1 MLDLGVFST
10 TPMPNAA
17 LTWIEPGASATLIWH
32 GAAASRPDGGRLY
45 VVSGPI
51 LEQPPA
57 SPYFILAAEED
68 GDFADRLYRGQVA
81 LPELRAFLARCR
93 VARGELVDDQQYVAT
108 AEELPVLA
116 VLDAWR
122 DRPGPPAL
130 PYLDDINAFMPA
142 AAPLYVTAEAHAA
155 AQQEAEQ
162 FGTAWVCDECGEAED
177 AGVFFWT
184 VHRGS
189 AVRVCFLIH
198 NDAGVWTCR
207 LHPFEFA
214 KETA

>member
-1 MLDLGVFST
+1 LGVVT
-10 TPMPNAA
+10 TPMPSTA

-32 GAAASRPDGGRLY
+32 GAAATGPGGGRLY
-45 VVSGPI
+45 AVSGPA

-57 SPYFILAAEED
+57 TPYFLLAPAEAD
-68 GDFADRLYRGQVA
+68 AFAARLYRGQVS
-81 LPELRAFLARCR
+81 LDDLRAFLAHCR
-93 VARGELVDDQQYVAT
+93 IAQGALVDEMQYLAVAD
-108 AEELPVLA
+108 EVPVLP

-122 DRPGPPAL
+122 EARDVPAL

-142 AAPLYVTAEAHAA
+142 GPLYVTAEAHAVA
-155 AQQEAEQ
+155 RREPEQ
-162 FGTAWVCDECGEAED
+162 FTTAWVCDECGEASD

-184 VHRGS
+184 AQRGP

-214 KETA
+214 KETPA

>member
-1 MLDLGVFST
+1 MRR
-10 TPMPNAA
+10 AA
-17 LTWIEPGASATLIWH
+17 LSWIEPGASATLIWH

-45 VVSGPI
+45 SVSGPA

-57 SPYFILAAEED
+57 FPYFILASVED
-68 GDFADRLYRGQVA
+68 GDFAGRLYRGQVT
-81 LPELRAFLARCR
+81 LRDLRVFLSRCR
-93 VARGELVDDQQYVAT
+93 IAHGALVDEMQYVAT
-108 AEELPVLA
+108 GDEAPVLPL
-116 VLDAWR
+116 LDGWR
-122 DRPGPPAL
+122 DEVLAPVL

-142 AAPLYVTAEAHAA
+142 GAPLYVTADAHAI
-155 AQQEAEQ
+155 AQREPEQ
-162 FGTAWVCDECGEAED
+162 FATAWVCDECGEAED

-184 VHRGS
+184 AHRGM

-198 NDAGVWTCR
+198 NDAGIWTCR

>member
-1 MLDLGVFST
+1 
-10 TPMPNAA
+10 MPNAA

-32 GAAASRPDGGRLY
+32 GAAASRSDGGRLY

-142 AAPLYVTAEAHAA
+142 SAPLYVTAEAHAA
-155 AQQEAEQ
+155 AQREPEQ

-177 AGVFFWT
+177 AGIFFWT
-184 VHRGS
+184 VHRGP

>member
-1 MLDLGVFST
+1 MRS
-10 TPMPNAA
+10 AA

-32 GAAASRPDGGRLY
+32 GAAASRPAGDRLY
-45 VVSGPI
+45 AVAGPA

-57 SPYFILAAEED
+57 PPYFILAPVED
-68 GDFADRLYRGQVA
+68 GAFAGRLYRGQVA
-81 LPELRAFLARCR
+81 LHDLRAFLSGCR
-93 VARGELVDDQQYVAT
+93 IARGALVDEMQYVET
-108 AEELPVLA
+108 SDETPLLPLLDGWREEA
-116 VLDAWR
+116 GA
-122 DRPGPPAL
+122 PAL

-142 AAPLYVTAEAHAA
+142 AAPLFVTADAHAA
-155 AQQEAEQ
+155 AQREPEQ
-162 FGTAWVCDECGEAED
+162 FATAWVCEECGDAED

-184 VHRGS
+184 AHRGG

-214 KETA
+214 KEAA

>member
-1 MLDLGVFST
+1 MPST
-10 TPMPNAA
+10 SA

-32 GAAASRPDGGRLY
+32 GAVASQPGGGRLY

-51 LEQPPA
+51 LELPPV

-68 GDFADRLYRGQVA
+68 DDFAARLYRDQVT
-81 LPELRAFLARCR
+81 LPDLRAFLARCR
-93 VARGELVDDQQYVAT
+93 VTRGALVDDQQYVAA
-108 AEELPVLA
+108 AEEAPVLA
-116 VLDAWR
+116 VLDDWR
-122 DRPGPPAL
+122 ARSGPPAL

-142 AAPLYVTAEAHAA
+142 TAPLYVTAEAHAA
-155 AQQEAEQ
+155 AQREAEQ
-162 FGTAWVCDECGEAED
+162 FSTAWVCDECGEAED

-184 VHRGS
+184 AHRGPV
-189 AVRVCFLIH
+189 VRVCFLIH

>member
-1 MLDLGVFST
+1 
-10 TPMPNAA
+10 MPSAA

-32 GAAASRPDGGRLY
+32 GAAASQPGGGRLY

-57 SPYFILAAEED
+57 TPYFLLAPAEAD
-68 GDFADRLYRGQVA
+68 AFAARLYRGQVT
-81 LPELRAFLARCR
+81 LDDLRAFLARCR
-93 VARGELVDDQQYVAT
+93 IAQGALVDEMQCLAVADE
-108 AEELPVLA
+108 APVLP

-122 DRPGPPAL
+122 EVPDVPVL
-130 PYLDDINAFMPA
+130 PYLDDISAFMPS
-142 AAPLYVTAEAHAA
+142 APLYVTAEAHRA
-155 AQQEAEQ
+155 AQREPEQ
-162 FGTAWVCDECGEAED
+162 FGTAWACDECGDAGD

-184 VHRGS
+184 AQRRE

-198 NDAGVWTCR
+198 NDAGIWTCR

-214 KETA
+214 KETPA